1 MDDDDDCLKPW
12 SGYLFALGFI
22 LLVAGA
28 VIFGF
33 GFQDPSCVKNY
44 KDCDIAVQQKC
55 PCTIDQPSVDHLFE
69 LRVSGAICLALGL
82 IITSIDFILCYV
94 KAPKCCRIGSSS
106 SLNEGTSSLSR
117 QQQRNNDGR
126 RFSTNTTQATSNYT
140 HSQLLLD
147 AATRRTTAYG
157 ISTVIPPSAST
168 VNLPPSAPIDPVVPS
183 APITTIPT
191 ALQPPL
197 SSNTRRPVGYR
208 RPPPPVRRA
217 TRDQNWTALQS
228 PLSSNTRRPG
238 GYRRPLPPGRRASR
252 DQNWTGMY
260 VKIIFFFEE
269 GQLLSNK
276 FIFYRLP
283 FEN

>member
-1 MDDDDDCLKPW
+1 MDDDDDGLKPW
-12 SGYLFALGFI
+12 NGYLFALGFI

-28 VIFGF
+28 VVFGI
-33 GFQDPSCVKNY
+33 GFQDPLCIKND
-44 KDCDIAVQQKC
+44 KDCENTVPQKC
-55 PCTIDQPSVDHLFE
+55 PCTIDQPSVDDLFVH
-69 LRVSGAICLALGL
+69 RVSGAICLVLGL
-82 IITSIDFILCYV
+82 IITSIDCISCFIN
-94 KAPKCCRIGSSS
+94 PICCRIGSSS
-106 SLNEGTSSLSR
+106 NLNEYTPHSS
-117 QQQRNNDGR
+117 QQQRNNDGWQ
-126 RFSTNTTQATSNYT
+126 FSTYTTQVTGDSTS
-140 HSQLLLD
+140 SQLLLD
-147 AATRRTTAYG
+147 AAIRRTIAYG
-157 ISTVIPPSAST
+157 ISTSTQPSEPT
-168 VNLPPSAPIDPVVPS
+168 VNLPPSAPSDPVVPL